1 MADNLRTERGVA
13 LIISLIGIVLV
24 GALVTG
30 VFATGYVEQKTAE
43 NARWME
49 RSFGVAE
56 YGLSETI
63 AQWNV
68 GDFNQ
73 LLPGRRVDIGG
84 AALGGTGTYAGS
96 VVRLS
101 QELFLVDV
109 TGTDARGRARQRL
122 GAFVKLR
129 PLIIDVEAALTTRG
143 NTRIGGSAEIDG
155 TDHVPPGW
163 SDCPPPV
170 PPMAGVRLPD
180 SSLVTYG
187 GDCSDASCL
196 SGGPPV
202 SEDPT
207 VSEETFFEYGDVDW
221 DALAAIANQSL
232 PPGTYTGVDPL
243 LTPEGDCDIAA
254 RTNWGA
260 PFDNLSPCAD
270 YFPLIYVPGDI
281 TINGN
286 SGQGLLLVEGD
297 LRVQGGFEFFGIV
310 IVKGQ
315 LITTGTGGHFNGGV
329 LAANANLDQS
339 ALLGDAVVNYSS
351 CAVAKAL
358 ASGASGAQ
366 LRSRGW
372 MQIY

>member
-1 MADNLRTERGVA
+1 MADNVRTERGVA

-30 VFATGYVEQKTAE
+30 VFASGYVEQKTGE
-43 NARWME
+43 NTRWME

-68 GDFNQ
+68 GTFNQ
-73 LLPGRRVDIGG
+73 LLPGQRVDIGG
-84 AALGGTGTYAGS
+84 AVPGGTGTYAGS

-109 TGTDARGRARQRL
+109 TGTDARGQARQRL

-129 PLIIDVEAALTTRG
+129 PLIIDVGAALTTRG
-143 NTRIGGSAEIDG
+143 NTRIGGSVEIDG
-155 TDHVPPGW
+155 TDHVPLGW

-180 SSLVTYG
+180 ASQVTYAG
-187 GDCSDASCL
+187 GCADASCV

-202 SEDPT
+202 NEDPT
-207 VSEETFFEYGDVDW
+207 VSEETFFDYGDVDW
-221 DALAAIANQSL
+221 DALAALADKSL
-232 PPGTYTGVDPL
+232 PPGTYTGVDPS
-243 LTPEGDCDIAA
+243 LTPEGDCDVAA

-260 PFDNLSPCAD
+260 PLDGVSPCAD

-286 SGQGLLLVEGD
+286 SGQGLLLVEGN
-297 LRVQGGFEFFGIV
+297 LRVQGGFEFYGVV

-315 LITTGTGGHFNGGV
+315 LITAGTGGHFNGGV

-339 ALLGDAVVNYSS
+339 AVLGDAAVNYSS

-372 MQIY
+372 MQVY